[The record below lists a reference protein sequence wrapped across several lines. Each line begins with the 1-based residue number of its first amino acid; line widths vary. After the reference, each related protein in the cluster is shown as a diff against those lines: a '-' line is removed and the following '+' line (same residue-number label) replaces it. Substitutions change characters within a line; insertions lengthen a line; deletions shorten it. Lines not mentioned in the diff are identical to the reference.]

1 MDLLE
6 LLFSILRAR
15 ILRGIEWRARENGK
29 TAFVGLLFDGKE
41 FVLGKED
48 LLEIAN
54 ILKTVFEGI
63 DDTEGVIFPLGN
75 REIFMNGGWKRPFF
89 GHWISDKT
97 AVSSLMSYKSCL
109 FPVIAYKTG

>member
-54 ILKTVFEGI
+54 ILKTVYEGM
-63 DDTEGVIFPLGN
+63 DDTEGVIFPLRN
-75 REIFMNGGWKRPFF
+75 PEKVMKKPWK
-89 GHWISDKT
+89 
-97 AVSSLMSYKSCL
+97 
-109 FPVIAYKTG
+109 

>member
-1 MDLLE
+1 
-6 LLFSILRAR
+6 
-15 ILRGIEWRARENGK
+15 
-29 TAFVGLLFDGKE
+29 LFDGKE

-75 REIFMNGGWKRPFF
+75 REIFMNGG
-89 GHWISDKT
+89 
-97 AVSSLMSYKSCL
+97 
-109 FPVIAYKTG
+109 